1 MCDTFLDRLNIMAI
15 RLEHVKSYLAHA
27 PFRPFE
33 IRTTDGRVYT
43 VDHPEFLFLSRDR
56 SVIVYETEDYRIVT
70 IALSQIAA
78 LEVANT
84 HAA

>member
-1 MCDTFLDRLNIMAI
+1 MLDKKLDLTAI
-15 RLEHVKSYLAHA
+15 RLEQVKSHLTHA
-27 PFRPFE
+27 PFRPFA

>member
-1 MCDTFLDRLNIMAI
+1 MAI
-15 RLEHVKSYLAHA
+15 RLEHVKSYLEHA

-33 IRTTDGRVYT
+33 IKTTDGRVYS
-43 VDHPEFLFLSRDR
+43 VDHPEFLFISRDQ
-56 SVIVYETEDYRIVT
+56 SVIVYEADDYRIVT

-78 LEVANT
+78 LEVANS